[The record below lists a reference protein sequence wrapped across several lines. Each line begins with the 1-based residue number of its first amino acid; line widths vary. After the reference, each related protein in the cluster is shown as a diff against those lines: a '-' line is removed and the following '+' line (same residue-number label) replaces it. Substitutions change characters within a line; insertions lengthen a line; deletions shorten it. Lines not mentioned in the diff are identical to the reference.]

1 MVCRGRF
8 AQSDLTRVQYINGEL
23 VKFTKIGRSFYI
35 CKDCVDSKQLTKK
48 LSSFLK
54 IPKTEAETNCA
65 KLKEIV
71 FDGRQ

>member
-1 MVCRGRF
+1 M
-8 AQSDLTRVQYINGEL
+8 
-23 VKFTKIGRSFYI
+23 KFTKVGRSFYI

-48 LSSFLK
+48 LPSFLK
-54 IPKTEAETNCA
+54 IPKTEAETTCV